1 MLRSVQEFK
10 PEDFQKKE
18 KKNVRKNIQFLIQ
31 RRKKKLVK
39 SQVTE
44 WVDEMK
50 KKNIKDFAAVRSF
63 LNNKI
68 QGLKDNTVGLY
79 HMLVSAKIMNGTIGL
94 TDTLANKKLK
104 RYSYML
110 DLEGKIFS
118 NDRLMI
124 EDLFVRCSQLVDE
137 KSKIEAKYQDASDVK
152 SCRFCS
158 PSFLYDGKCQKG
170 YYQDFDEHFAAVG
183 LEDLTV
189 KEKEALLTFNKEL
202 WVRSWKYNNVQY
214 HVYAYKDA
222 TVIASETIV
231 YDGTGIELYNKMV
244 TFQGGKKLALNWK
257 QFELDKKIKY
267 IDMKVFP
274 DDFCPAFL
282 ILPRNVKINAM
293 FVSEYNYNDLYQT
306 IIDVLREN
314 DGTLILPP
322 NLFYWNQMDE
332 CMDFLA
338 ILALMP
344 NNGLTDDQK
353 KTLTDLYDRYKNL
366 KPMLQA
372 FGHIALRVVKYFKEF
387 YYSFTTKINYD
398 KLVSLQKKL
407 AADLEEMRKL
417 KNSDYY
423 PEVIKWLQEMAEGI
437 GVAQYCYKQAT
448 SAEFGGTIDK
458 MILAL
463 NDLVDSKGN
472 IIERLTNICKCIYFL
487 TPCGEAGS
495 QPCIPYLFAIGGH
508 LGALSYTIIDKEILE
523 KNIEDERKKKAE
535 LEKLVNDEKLRLE
548 RAMSNLKTNEERII
562 RNTIENYCK
571 AKGKEVSN
579 DVKNR
584 WADILI
590 AKISSDEGLKK
601 KIHAE
606 IAKIAMSRG
615 EVTTEYMDDFD
626 QLELLFEGYEAEKDL
641 EKLKKKKRKLDSEIG
656 KKRYELRDLEERK
669 EDLDEPVEEIEK
681 DLGELLADEDIMS
694 VFDGEKSKNLELL
707 SMDTTDSLGLLQDAL
722 NYITKKTPHFS
733 IMRKNYDALTKKGG
747 KLEKWV
753 RAAIYG
759 SNVYNWDNQNVDPGS
774 NVIQLMKS
782 YPISHN
788 MIERMIKAGVIP
800 PLKNYLLD
808 KKVKLGTYVLSD
820 DSKRMFA
827 QNQKDI
833 SENDMYI
840 PKYFY
845 GLEPYKF
852 D

>member
-1 MLRSVQEFK
+1 MLRSVEEFQ
-10 PEDFQKKE
+10 PEDFIRKP
-18 KKNVRKNIQFLIQ
+18 KKNIKKNIQFLIQ
-31 RRKKKLVK
+31 RRKKKIAK

-44 WVDEMK
+44 WVEEMK

-63 LNNKI
+63 LTNKI
-68 QGLKDNTVGLY
+68 EGLKDNTVGLY
-79 HMLVSAKIMNGTIGL
+79 HMLVSAKVMNGTIGL

-124 EDLFVRCSQLVDE
+124 EDLFVRCSYLVDE
-137 KSKIEAKYQDASDVK
+137 KEKIEAKYQDASDVK
-152 SCRFCS
+152 SCKFCS

-170 YYQDFDEHFAAVG
+170 YYQDFDEHFAAIG

-189 KEKEALLTFNKEL
+189 KEKEALLTFNREL
-202 WVRSWKYNNVQY
+202 WVRSWTYNNVQY
-214 HVYAYKDA
+214 HVYTYKDA
-222 TVIASETIV
+222 TVIASDQIIN
-231 YDGTGIELYNKMV
+231 DGIGIALYNKMV
-244 TFQGGKKLALNWK
+244 TFQSGKKLALNWK

-282 ILPRNVKINAM
+282 ILPRNVKVNVM

-306 IIDVLREN
+306 ILNVLREN

-322 NLFYWNQMDE
+322 NLFYWDQMDE

-344 NNGLTDDQK
+344 DNGLNEDQK
-353 KTLTDLYDRYKNL
+353 KTLTDIYDKYKTL

-372 FGHIALRVVKYFKEF
+372 FGHVALRVIRYFKDF

-398 KLVSLQKKL
+398 KLVTLQKRL
-407 AADLEEMRKL
+407 ADDLEEMRKL
-417 KNSDYY
+417 KNSSYY
-423 PEVIKWLQEMAEGI
+423 PDLIEWLRQMAEGI

-458 MILAL
+458 MISAL

-472 IIERLTNICKCIYFL
+472 IIEQLKNICKCIYFL

-508 LGALSYTIIDKEILE
+508 LGALSYTMIDKEILE

-548 RAMSNLKTNEERII
+548 RAMTNLKTNEERII

-571 AKGKEVSN
+571 AKGKEDISN
-579 DVKNR
+579 EVKNR

-590 AKISSDEGLKK
+590 DKIKSDEGLKK
-601 KIHAE
+601 RIHSE

-626 QLELLFEGYEAEKDL
+626 QLELLFEGYAAEKDL
-641 EKLKKKKRKLDSEIG
+641 EKMKKKRRKLSAEID
-656 KKRYELRDLEERK
+656 KKRG
-669 EDLDEPVEEIEK
+669 EILEK
-681 DLGELLADEDIMS
+681 DIEMAEPMDEIIKDPEVPSDFKS
-694 VFDGEKSKNLELL
+694 VFDDRMSRNIDTL
-707 SMDTTDSLGLLQDAL
+707 SIPTTDSLGVLEDLVKYL
-722 NYITKKTPHFS
+722 NGTNKAFVVGF
-733 IMRKNYDALTKKGG
+733 KNKNNAAKKGN
-747 KLEKWV
+747 KVEQWI
-753 RAAIYG
+753 RSAIYS
-759 SNVYNWDNQNVDPGS
+759 SNAWGWKDKLVDKDLDTLA
-774 NVIQLMKS
+774 LMKK
-782 YPISHN
+782 YPLSHE
-788 MIERMIKAGVIP
+788 ILEQMIKAKVIP
-800 PLKNYLLD
+800 SLKEFLTKDRTRLGNY
-808 KKVKLGTYVLSD
+808 KLSD
-820 DSKRMFA
+820 DAARM
-827 QNQKDI
+827 KK
-833 SENDMYI
+833 ENKEGIDSDMYI
-840 PKYFY
+840 PKHFY
-845 GLEPYKF
+845 TPF
-852 D
+852 DYEEGE